1 VEPND
6 VSDSDESGAVRSR
19 LLNLSQSLLECEDP
33 AAVAHLVTAAAG
45 DVLEF
50 SGAGVR
56 LCEGDRLPVAA
67 IGGTASEGDPV
78 DRPTV
83 PVDGS
88 PQGRAF
94 REGDVVLDRI
104 EPDDPYDREVF
115 TESMYVCIG
124 EYGVLC
130 AGSEDGTFSERDVE
144 LAELLASMAETAFRR
159 VDRRETLEHHSRVL
173 ETVEGMVWA
182 QDAEGNFTVVTE
194 PLAAFLGY
202 ERERLL
208 GAHVSVPLSADN
220 VERGREMVRRL
231 VADPDRDSLT
241 FEMEYRKR
249 DGSVAPIE
257 VELSLLTDEDGDC
270 EGCVGVVQD
279 IADRR
284 ERERYLQVLNRVL
297 RHNLRNDLTV
307 VLGLAEDVTE
317 SADDESVA
325 ATARKLRTVAAGL
338 VDLSEEARQIEAL
351 LGRDPVDDETLALD
365 RIVTDLIEDAGETYP
380 GASLSLSTTA
390 EPTVRGDDRLTVALA
405 QLVENAIQHNDGDPH
420 VDVRVGVDDD
430 HATVA
435 VADDGPGIPPDE
447 YAVVTGDRE
456 ASQLTHTSGLG
467 LWLVRWAVDGC
478 HGTVA
483 FAEREGGGSVVTVE
497 LPLADAT

>member
-1 VEPND
+1 
-6 VSDSDESGAVRSR
+6 VSDPRETETVRSR
-19 LLNLSQSLLECEDP
+19 LLNLSQSLLECENP
-33 AAVAHLVTAAAG
+33 GEVAHLVTAAAG

-50 SGAGVR
+50 AGAGVR
-56 LCEGDRLPVAA
+56 LREGDRLPVAA
-67 IGGTASEGDPV
+67 MGGATSEGDPE

-115 TESMYVCIG
+115 AESMYVGIG

-159 VDRRETLEHHSRVL
+159 VDRHETLEHHSRVL

-182 QDAEGNFTVVTE
+182 QDADGHFTVVTDR
-194 PLAAFLGY
+194 LAAFLGY

-208 GAHVSVPLSADN
+208 GGHVSVPLSADN
-220 VERGREMVRRL
+220 VQRGEEMVRRL
-231 VADPDRDSLT
+231 LADPDRESLT

-257 VELSLLTDEDGDC
+257 IELSLLTDDDGAY

-279 IADRR
+279 ITDRR

-307 VLGLAEDVTE
+307 VLGLAEDLTE
-317 SADDESVA
+317 SAGDETVATIARELRSVA
-325 ATARKLRTVAAGL
+325 ADL
-338 VDLSEEARQIEAL
+338 VDLSEEARQIEGL
-351 LGRDPVDDETLALD
+351 LDRDPVDDATL
-365 RIVTDLIEDAGETYP
+365 DLGRVVVDLVDDAREAYP
-380 GASLSLSTTA
+380 AASLSLSTSA
-390 EPTVRGDDRLTVALA
+390 APTVRGDDRLTVALA
-405 QLVENAIQHNDGDPH
+405 QLIENAVQHNDGDPH
-420 VDVRVGVDDD
+420 VDVRVDRAAD

-435 VADDGPGIPPDE
+435 IADDGPGIPADE

-456 ASQLTHTSGLG
+456 LSQLTHTSGLG

-478 HGTVA
+478 HGSVR
-483 FAEREGGGSVVTVE
+483 FDEREGGGSVVSVR
-497 LPLADAT
+497 LPLADAG